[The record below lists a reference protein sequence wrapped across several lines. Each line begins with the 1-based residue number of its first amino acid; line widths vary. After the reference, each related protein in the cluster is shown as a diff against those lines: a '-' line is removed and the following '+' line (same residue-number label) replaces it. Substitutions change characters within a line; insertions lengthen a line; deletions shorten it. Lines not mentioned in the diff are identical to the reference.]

1 MKTLKFKLK
10 SLSPLLM
17 NRFGGEEKTTTKNS
31 SPKEQAEE
39 TTYRN
44 ANGNLCIPNENF
56 MRAVINGASNTLVG
70 GRGKKTYAKVIA
82 AAAGL
87 REIELD
93 LGVKDFIVDSRGVVI
108 KATGG
113 RIIRH
118 RARLNEWE
126 TTGTIEYDESAI
138 NEKDLMKILS
148 DTGTKVG
155 LLDFRP
161 EKKGPF
167 GRFAVEF

>member
-1 MKTLKFKLK
+1 
-10 SLSPLLM
+10 
-17 NRFGGEEKTTTKNS
+17 
-31 SPKEQAEE
+31 
-39 TTYRN
+39 
-44 ANGNLCIPNENF
+44 